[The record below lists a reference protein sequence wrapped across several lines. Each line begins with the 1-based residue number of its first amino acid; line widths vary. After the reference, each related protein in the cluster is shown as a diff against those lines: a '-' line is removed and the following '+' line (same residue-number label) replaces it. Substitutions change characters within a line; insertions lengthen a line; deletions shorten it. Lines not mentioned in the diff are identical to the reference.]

1 MADVSSL
8 SFLAINAFTNFS
20 CSALRLDLN
29 KKGLSIP
36 AATRSGVLLLLFL
49 YFSLCFFSFYLR
61 FVVAPFSVCLLL
73 VVQSVSLPSSLGKTF
88 LFYLPCGC
96 KTLISISVFR
106 KICVLFLVW
115 HWSSCGTFQFMPSPN
130 NTYVPPMCFPSIPP
144 ASFWVLLSHAP
155 ILEAHKGRLTL
166 AWRLLWKY

>member
-1 MADVSSL
+1 MFCLEVR
-8 SFLAINAFTNFS
+8 FEQEGFINS
-20 CSALRLDLN
+20 CSHQIR
-29 KKGLSIP
+29 GFIVVVP
-36 AATRSGVLLLLFL
+36 ILFPM
-49 YFSLCFFSFYLR
+49 FFFFLFKICCS
-61 FVVAPFSVCLLL
+61 PFSMCLLL

-115 HWSSCGTFQFMPSPN
+115 YWSSCGTFQFMPSPN
-130 NTYVPPMCFPSIPP
+130 NTYVPPVCFPSIPP